1 MQDRFVHTARPVY
14 ADDVAVPDAQ
24 FRLGVAASGLVLVAV
39 ITGARF
45 CGSAS
50 LPPKPARMAGPSG
63 PARSLIAK
71 GAASPA
77 VYQDF
82 LERDAASAGT
92 RVPSIESMSRKLPYR
107 VDEVRHVLEVG
118 APPIELAGLRLT
130 VGLEGTSLM
139 LSIENLTDG
148 DLAYAVATTPTPNI
162 SGCNAAP
169 AQLFNAMVIA
179 KGATER
185 RVECVYREGM
195 ALAINKVETLEVSAL
210 SAWYIALVPPALVG
224 VEARIARG
232 HRAPETSEKCSTSVS
247 QVVRSGLDSGQI
259 GWRDLVDFYA
269 RHRCATYRFPS
280 AYRAFKE
287 DGERALPATAESM

>member
-1 MQDRFVHTARPVY
+1 MRDRFMHTASPVY
-14 ADDVAVPDAQ
+14 AAGVAVPDAQ

-45 CGSAS
+45 CGSVG
-50 LPPKPARMAGPSG
+50 LPPKPDAVAGPTG
-63 PARSLIAK
+63 PARSLLAR

-82 LERDAASAGT
+82 LERDAATAGT
-92 RVPSIESMSRKLPYR
+92 RVPSIESMARKLPYR
-107 VDEVRHVLEVG
+107 VDEVRHVVEVG
-118 APPIELAGLRLT
+118 APPLELAGLRLT
-130 VGLEGTSLM
+130 VGLDGSALV

-162 SGCNAAP
+162 SGCTAAP
-169 AQLFNAMVIA
+169 AQLHNAMVVA
-179 KGATER
+179 RGATEK

-195 ALAINKVETLEVSAL
+195 ALAINKVETLEVSPL
-210 SAWYIALVPPALVG
+210 SAWYVALVPPALVG
-224 VEARIARG
+224 MEPRLARG

-280 AYRAFKE
+280 AYRAFKV